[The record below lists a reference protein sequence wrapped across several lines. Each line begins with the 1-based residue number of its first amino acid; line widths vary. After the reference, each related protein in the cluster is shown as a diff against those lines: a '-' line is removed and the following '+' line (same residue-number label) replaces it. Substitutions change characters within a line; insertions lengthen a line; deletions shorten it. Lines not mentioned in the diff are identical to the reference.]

1 MYLKDVHKGEFINK
15 TFMEIAKDI
24 KQNNKNFFKKQP
36 ITMLLILTLNMIKYF
51 SGSTLTLLWINCYIW
66 PMYIHAI
73 RAIKTIALVYIRYNS
88 LEIFY
93 WKHR

>member
-51 SGSTLTLLWINCYIW
+51 SGSTLTLL
-66 PMYIHAI
+66 
-73 RAIKTIALVYIRYNS
+73 
-88 LEIFY
+88 
-93 WKHR
+93 